1 MLFLTMRY
9 YYTYKITCTE
19 GSLKDYFY
27 LGKHITS
34 NLDDGYKGSGK
45 IINDYYKKYPNGYNI
60 EILNFY
66 NNKDE
71 LATAERA
78 LIEQYIGGKYCL
90 NLTRGGA
97 GGGAFGRKDS
107 EETKRKRN
115 ASLKGKRKGCEP
127 WNKGKKMT
135 TEFSKKVS
143 EGKTGKPL
151 SDEHKQKIS
160 QSSKLHPD
168 RHATFGMKGKTHSEE
183 TKLKISQSNKG
194 KSSWQKGK
202 PSAIK
207 GRHRVYREDGTYY
220 MSKGE

>member
-127 WNKGKKMT
+127 WNKGIPMSKEQKRKM
-135 TEFSKKVS
+135 S
-143 EGKTGKPL
+143 EANKGKPSPIKGKQL
-151 SDEHKQKIS
+151 SEEHKRKIAES
-160 QSSKLHPD
+160 
-168 RHATFGMKGKTHSEE
+168 R
-183 TKLKISQSNKG
+183 KG
-194 KSSWQKGK
+194 KSSGMIGKHHSEEAKCKMSESMKGK
-202 PSAIK
+202 PSPNK
-207 GRHRVYREDGTYY
+207 GKHRIYREDGTYY
-220 MSKGE
+220 ISKGE